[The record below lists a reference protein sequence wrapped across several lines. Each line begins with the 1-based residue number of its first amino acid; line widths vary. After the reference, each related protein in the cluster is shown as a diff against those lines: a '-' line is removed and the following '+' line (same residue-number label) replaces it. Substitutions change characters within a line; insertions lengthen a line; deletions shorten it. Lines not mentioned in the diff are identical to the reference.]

1 MKLLIVEDD
10 EKIVTAISFSCKLGW
25 PNVEIISA
33 KWGQEGI
40 DLVETENPDVVVLD
54 LGLPDIDGLEA
65 IKRIRLFSRVPILI
79 LTVDTN
85 EATVVQAL
93 ELGANDYVFKPFRQM
108 ELLAR
113 IKRLA
118 LERLETDASSPV
130 IFGAFTYDYGRRS
143 LQYKGSMLNLRC
155 IENEILKK
163 LIQESPYIVNYS
175 SLAKSVWG
183 DDFEGAA
190 NSIKVHIRHLREKI
204 EDEPSNPKIILTKIG
219 VGYYLIKP

>member
-1 MKLLIVEDD
+1 MKLLIIEDD
-10 EKIVTAISFSCKLGW
+10 SKIVTAISFSCKLGW

-40 DLVETENPDVVVLD
+40 ELVETANPDVVILD
-54 LGLPDIDGLEA
+54 LGLPDIDGLEV
-65 IKRIRLFSRVPILI
+65 IKRIRMFSKIPILI

-118 LERLETDASSPV
+118 LERLETDVSSPV
-130 IFGAFTYDYGRRS
+130 IFGEFTLDYGRRS
-143 LQYKGSMLNLRC
+143 LHYKDKIINLRC
-155 IENEILKK
+155 IENEILYK
-163 LIQESPYIVNYS
+163 LVQESPYVVNYS

-190 NSIKVHIRHLREKI
+190 NSLKVHIRHLREKL
-204 EDEPSNPKIILTKIG
+204 EKDPGNPKIILTKIG
-219 VGYYLIKP
+219 VGYSLIKP